1 LQGFEEHHFLAMK
14 ISCID
19 KEIREILQTAYYKV
33 PRFQRPYSWDRE
45 NVEDFWEDSVVNS
58 EGDCFIGSIV
68 VFKMKD
74 TVKGIVDGQQR
85 LTTITMLLCALRNAL
100 KDHGHTSL
108 AQGVQKLVE
117 RPDISNKDQFVLQTE
132 TSYPYLQELI
142 QKFDPPD
149 VEPDI
154 GAEETLLKA
163 AFDLLTTK
171 ISSTIDAV
179 KADQSLSE
187 EEQKKRIEKNLADI
201 RDKILCLKLIF
212 IELDDEDDAY
222 LAFETL
228 NTRGKDLTVADLVKN
243 HLTKLIRTKNANV
256 DTTKDKWNTV
266 VETLEDSEAEL
277 RVEEFLHHLWLS
289 EYEYTTAKKLFKAIR
304 KQVQKSSAKAFL
316 DTLLRES
323 KLYRQIHEPAYGK
336 WTKEEEPLQAS
347 LRALG
352 LFRVKQQIPMVLS
365 VLREYRKGGIKLKHA
380 VDILQAIENFHFK
393 FTAISSQRSSGGISF
408 MYALHA
414 RNLLAAATLP
424 EKLNEIS
431 TLKTKLRAKIPS
443 YQEFEATFS
452 ELGYSEQFTKQK
464 KLVQYVLARFTS
476 AAASGIAIDM
486 EKMTIEHLASQ
497 NAKHPT
503 ALQANDIARIGNL
516 LLVDNKLNGKLAN
529 KPFAEKK
536 AALVKSNVPLDDLI
550 TAANDWQG
558 PQIRKRTQQ
567 LAKLAYEKVWK
578 V

>member
-1 LQGFEEHHFLAMK
+1 MK

-19 KEIREILQTAYYKV
+19 KEIREILQTAYYRV

-45 NVEDFWEDSVVNS
+45 NVEDFWSDSIVNS
-58 EGDCFIGSIV
+58 EGDYFIGSIV

-100 KDHGHTSL
+100 KAHSHASL

-117 RPDISNKDQFVLQTE
+117 RPDITNKDQFVLQTE
-132 TSYPYLQELI
+132 TSYPYLQEFI
-142 QKFDPPD
+142 QKFEPPD

-154 GAEETLLKA
+154 GAEEALLKA
-163 AFDLLTTK
+163 AFDLLTVK
-171 ISSTIDAV
+171 IESTIQAV
-179 KADQSLSE
+179 EADQSLSE
-187 EEQKKRIEKNLADI
+187 EEQKKRIEKSLSTI

-266 VETLEDSEAEL
+266 VETLEDSEADL

-304 KQVQKSSAKAFL
+304 KEVQKTAAKNFL
-316 DTLLRES
+316 DTLVRES
-323 KLYRQIHEPAYGK
+323 KLYRQIHEPSYGK
-336 WTKEEEPLQAS
+336 WTKEEEPIQAS
-347 LRALG
+347 LRALS

-380 VDILQAIENFHFK
+380 IDVLQAIENFHFK

-414 RNLLAAATLP
+414 RNLLAATTLP
-424 EKLNEIS
+424 AKLKEIND
-431 TLKTKLRAKIPS
+431 LKAKLKGKVPS
-443 YQEFEATFS
+443 YQEFEATFR

-464 KLVQYVLARFTS
+464 KLVQYVLARFTL
-476 AAASGIAIDM
+476 AATSGIAIDM
-486 EKMTIEHLASQ
+486 DKMTIEHLASQ
-497 NAKHPT
+497 NARQPT
-503 ALQANDIARIGNL
+503 GLSANDIAKIGNL
-516 LLVDNKLNGKLAN
+516 LLVDSKLNGKLDN
-529 KPFAEKK
+529 KSFTDKK
-536 AALVKSNVPLDDLI
+536 AVLVKSNVPLDDLI
-550 TAANDWQG
+550 RRANGWQAAE
-558 PQIRKRTQQ
+558 ILKRTKQM
-567 LAKLAYEKVWK
+567 AKQAYDKIWK